1 MTLDKRS
8 ILHAISMNPYAYLD
22 YQDEFAKFRAD
33 KASFKAG
40 WKECFH
46 WVLSEVEKHYGEST
60 LIHTKE
66 FMLKLKE
73 KHKSEIG
80 E

>member
-1 MTLDKRS
+1 MTESKPMTLDDRAKM
-8 ILHAISMNPYAYLD
+8 HVWDA
-22 YQDEFAKFRAD
+22 QDIGED
-33 KASFKAG
+33 PSNNSFKTG
-40 WKECFH
+40 WKECFS

-73 KHKSEIG
+73 KHEKEIG